1 MDEFERQIEKTL
13 NQLKPADASKHRDC
27 REESVKMFENRIKK
41 IRRLTFLFLV
51 VDIAAMVAAA
61 VFLQLATST
70 RMMIWCAIMFMVSFE
85 GTVLIKLWYYVVSS
99 RISVLREL
107 KHLEMLLAGQLR
119 EKEQ

>member
-1 MDEFERQIEKTL
+1 MDEFEQQIEKSL
-13 NQLKPADASKHRDC
+13 SRLEPADASKHRDC
-27 REESVKMFENRIKK
+27 REESVKMFENRIRNV
-41 IRRLTFLFLV
+41 RRLTVFFLV

-61 VFLQLATST
+61 IFLQLATST
-70 RMMIWCAIMFMVSFE
+70 RMMIWCAIMFMVAFE

-107 KHLEMLLAGQLR
+107 KHLETLLTGQLR